1 MPLSNGY
8 GRGLEQVAQLGRG
21 TSSTTGADVVEIRLV
36 DAGFEVSS
44 PAYRE
49 TFRSRF
55 KALMAAH
62 ALALGEATDH
72 GRAVSIAVPDE
83 WGDSVVIEPRLP

>member
-8 GRGLEQVAQLGRG
+8 GRGLEQAAQLGRG
-21 TSSTTGADVVEIRLV
+21 TFSTSGAVVVEIRLV
-36 DAGFEVSS
+36 DAGFEVCST
-44 PAYRE
+44 AYRE
-49 TFRSRF
+49 TFRNRF

-72 GRAVSIAVPDE
+72 GRAVSISVPAE
-83 WGDSVVIEPRLP
+83 WGENVVIEPRQP

>member
-8 GRGLEQVAQLGRG
+8 GRGLEQAAQLGRG
-21 TSSTTGADVVEIRLV
+21 TLSATGAVVVEIRTV
-36 DAGFEVSS
+36 DAGFEVCS

-62 ALALGEATDH
+62 ALALGEAVDN
-72 GRAVSIAVPDE
+72 GRAVSISVPAD
-83 WGDSVVIEPRLP
+83 WGDDVVIEPRQP